1 MYDIIIHDVGG
12 RDIRFPTSR
21 TMDGSDAVNRNPD
34 HSLAYAV
41 VGTSLQEVTGYGI
54 TFTIGQGNDLVVDA
68 IREYGRLLSGRRLSD
83 IVENMGKVW
92 HELVNYSPLRWLGP
106 EKGIT
111 HLAIAAVF
119 NALWDLYGK
128 VEQKPVWKLI
138 VDMSPGNLLNVIDF
152 HYVEDVL
159 TRDQAYELLAR
170 IQDGKWKRE
179 EWIKGN
185 GYPSYTTSAGWIGFS
200 DDKLRRLLREKIALG
215 WQSFKIK
222 VGQAVNDDIRRLEII
237 REELGPDC
245 NLMLDANQAWDVPTA
260 IEFMHQAARFTPLW
274 IEEPT
279 SPDDILGHAKI
290 AQAIAPIGV
299 ATGEHCH
306 NRVMFKQF
314 FEHKAMQYCQL
325 DACRLGGINESL
337 AVLLLA
343 AKYGVPICPHAGA
356 LGLREV
362 QQHLSIVDFIAI
374 SASVEGRILE
384 YADGFREA
392 FRTPA
397 MVVNGAYQ
405 VPNVH
410 GLGVELTDAAL
421 EAYSFPGGR
430 EWSSEPGS
438 QQIGRIRREDRE
450 N

>member
-215 WQSFKIK
+215 WQSFKINPAPICRYRRPMTAQHVDQRL
-222 VGQAVNDDIRRLEII
+222 VG
-237 REELGPDC
+237 GFGH
-245 NLMLDANQAWDVPTA
+245 DVPHCDIQGSQTSGNNTA
-260 IEFMHQAARFTPLW
+260 ASQIV
-274 IEEPT
+274 
-279 SPDDILGHAKI
+279 GHAPKSR
-290 AQAIAPIGV
+290 PLNSWIG
-299 ATGEHCH
+299 
-306 NRVMFKQF
+306 NFVMQ
-314 FEHKAMQYCQL
+314 
-325 DACRLGGINESL
+325 I
-337 AVLLLA
+337 LL
-343 AKYGVPICPHAGA
+343 
-356 LGLREV
+356 
-362 QQHLSIVDFIAI
+362 
-374 SASVEGRILE
+374 
-384 YADGFREA
+384 
-392 FRTPA
+392 
-397 MVVNGAYQ
+397 
-405 VPNVH
+405 
-410 GLGVELTDAAL
+410 
-421 EAYSFPGGR
+421 
-430 EWSSEPGS
+430 
-438 QQIGRIRREDRE
+438 
-450 N
+450 